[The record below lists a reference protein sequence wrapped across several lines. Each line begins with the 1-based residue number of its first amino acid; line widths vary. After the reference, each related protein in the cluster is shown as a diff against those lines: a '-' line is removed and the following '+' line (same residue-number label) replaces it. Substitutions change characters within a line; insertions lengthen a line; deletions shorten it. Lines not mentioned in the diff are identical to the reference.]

1 MFDQVSVLI
10 PYQSDHGGPR
20 DAALRWALDFYSRT
34 MPGIEVC
41 IGEVSGNPFSRSKA
55 INRAARQATRDVFMI
70 ADCDIVYDPN
80 LVLETISYVNDR
92 QWVIPFSRILR
103 LPEDISQ
110 MILSQ
115 TADWPIPTILG
126 NRDENSAYYLGG
138 LNALKRNAFD
148 AVGDMMNGL
157 SAGAGRMRPSHTQWT
172 PLSVPTFDWTEKWCT
187 SGTRLLV
194 LKAIPIMKPTM
205 PCTNNTRRQG
215 GCSVYAQTDPQRLSV
230 RARTGRRGY
239 SMKLSVI
246 VPVLNEE
253 TFVPLYIES
262 VSRFA
267 HEIII
272 VDGGSTDGT
281 LKHIERLQDR
291 YPIRLFRLQ
300 QNGMPYTDDWNESQV
315 RNFLIDQAQGE
326 WIMNL
331 DIDELMDDRF
341 QQALPELMAN
351 ADVDIYQFPFVNFW
365 EIRGPFE

>member
-1 MFDQVSVLI
+1 MFEQVSVLI
-10 PYQSDHGGPR
+10 PYQSDQGGPR

-148 AVGDMMNGL
+148 AVGGYDERFIGWGGEDEAFAYAMDTL
-157 SAGAGRMRPSHTQWT
+157 I
-172 PLSVPTFDWTEKWCT
+172 
-187 SGTRLLV
+187 GTHVRL
-194 LKAIPIMKPTM
+194 
-205 PCTNNTRRQG
+205 
-215 GCSVYAQTDPQRLSV
+215 
-230 RARTGRRGY
+230 
-239 SMKLSVI
+239 
-246 VPVLNEE
+246 
-253 TFVPLYIES
+253 
-262 VSRFA
+262 
-267 HEIII
+267 
-272 VDGGSTDGT
+272 DGEMV
-281 LKHIERLQDR
+281 H
-291 YPIRLFRLQ
+291 F
-300 QNGMPYTDDWNESQV
+300 WH
-315 RNFLIDQAQGE
+315 
-326 WIMNL
+326 
-331 DIDELMDDRF
+331 
-341 QQALPELMAN
+341 
-351 ADVDIYQFPFVNFW
+351 PFVGPEGNPHY
-365 EIRGPFE
+365 ETNYALYKQYKEARGDVQSMRKLIGRG